1 MPLSLGELAPFFI
14 APTPSN
20 TGFVFGTAAGR
31 FVLLLF
37 LPQEPQAAVAALKT
51 LAGHQ
56 QLF

>member
-20 TGFVFGTAAGR
+20 TGFVFDTAAGR

-37 LPQEPQAAVAALKT
+37 LPQEPQAAVAALQPKV
-51 LAGHQ
+51 GP
-56 QLF
+56 